1 MYRLVILF
9 VFVAITNLNAQDY
22 AQLKKFNSELTSIK
36 ESPQE
41 IKQAKAEQ
49 LWKDLQVNQ
58 QIPLIEND
66 SVYFLYQGEAR
77 SVAFVGDF
85 NGWGYQKNIDNL
97 GKRVEGTALWIFKI
111 KFPKDARLD
120 YKILIDENNWI
131 LDPENKF
138 QQWSGVGG
146 GSPNSELRMPD
157 WKEDPII
164 LEREN
169 SQNGTVQK
177 DILFASK
184 VLGYQIS
191 YSIYLPYQYEKKDK
205 LPVLYV
211 TDGYEYLH
219 PQLGNIAVVLDN
231 LIEDKIITPIIVI
244 LVDHREP
251 INRANNRRMQE
262 LGMNPK
268 YLEFFTKEF
277 IPSIE
282 PSYPILTDPVGRGI
296 LGASMGGLTATYFTF
311 TRPDIFGLAGVQSPA
326 YYIRPQIYTLC
337 ANPADPK
344 LRISL
349 TAGSIFD
356 TSTESRKMKDI
367 LSANTCEY
375 HYREVN
381 EGHSWGN
388 WKRLIDD
395 VLVDLYA
402 IKEDK

>member
-1 MYRLVILF
+1 
-9 VFVAITNLNAQDY
+9 
-22 AQLKKFNSELTSIK
+22 
-36 ESPQE
+36 
-41 IKQAKAEQ
+41 
-49 LWKDLQVNQ
+49 
-58 QIPLIEND
+58 
-66 SVYFLYQGEAR
+66 
-77 SVAFVGDF
+77 
-85 NGWGYQKNIDNL
+85 
-97 GKRVEGTALWIFKI
+97 
-111 KFPKDARLD
+111 
-120 YKILIDENNWI
+120 
-131 LDPENKF
+131 
-138 QQWSGVGG
+138 
-146 GSPNSELRMPD
+146 
-157 WKEDPII
+157 
-164 LEREN
+164 
-169 SQNGTVQK
+169 
-177 DILFASK
+177 
-184 VLGYQIS
+184 
-191 YSIYLPYQYEKKDK
+191 
-205 LPVLYV
+205 
-211 TDGYEYLH
+211 
-219 PQLGNIAVVLDN
+219 LDN
-231 LIEDKIITPIIVI
+231 LIEYKIITPIIVI